1 MHLLLTFS
9 IPNLTVDEAKIS
21 AIKNQLALADG
32 KMTFDALYSAVL
44 NDFLWE
50 IGCGEG
56 KVIPTS
62 YSGTNSFSCPFE
74 AETTYVAFFS
84 VKNFRGETI
93 NLNIE
98 KSE

>member
-1 MHLLLTFS
+1 MTFS

-32 KMTFDALYSAVL
+32 KMTLDALYSAVL

-50 IGCGEG
+50 VGRGEG
-56 KVIPTS
+56 KAITAS
-62 YSGTNSFSCPFE
+62 CSGTNGFSCPFE
-74 AETTYVAFFS
+74 AETTYVAFIS
-84 VKNFRGETI
+84 VKNFSGETI